1 MLSLV
6 AVDHIH
12 LPMPAGDGARTRAF
26 YRGHARLDGNGE
38 ATAPCTPCRPLGPY
52 FAI

>member
-6 AVDHIH
+6 AVDHIRR
-12 LPMPAGDGARTRAF
+12 PRPAGDEARARAF
-26 YRGHARLDGNGE
+26 YRGHARLGGND
-38 ATAPCTPCRPLGPY
+38 ATAHCTPYRPLGPY

>member
-12 LPMPAGDGARTRAF
+12 PPMLAGDEARARAF
-26 YRGHARLDGNGE
+26 YRGLARLGGN
-38 ATAPCTPCRPLGPY
+38 ACTLYRPLGPY

>member
-6 AVDHIH
+6 AVGHIH
-12 LPMPAGDGARTRAF
+12 PPMPAGDEARARAF
-26 YRGHARLDGNGE
+26 HRGHARLGGNE
-38 ATAPCTPCRPLGPY
+38 ATAPCTPYLPLGPY

>member
-1 MLSLV
+1 MLRLV

-12 LPMPAGDGARTRAF
+12 HPMPAGDEVRARAF
-26 YRGHARLDGNGE
+26 YRGHARLGGNE
-38 ATAPCTPCRPLGPY
+38 ATAPCTPYRPLGPY